1 MYRPVN
7 LAFISQ
13 WLFLYTHVVAPHFIG
28 TVPAPV
34 SSPNSI
40 PLWNQ
45 KGGMACR
52 ETFQLKR
59 ESPRE
64 RGPFL
69 VSRVR
74 INSNMHLT
82 HMLLTRLFERSFP
95 TPSVALPSGV
105 GSLFSFRKLVFKK
118 KKECLRRRS
127 LCQIALTDD
136 ANYSTLRHAS
146 TPPT

>member
-7 LAFISQ
+7 LAFSCQ
-13 WLFLYTHVVAPHFIG
+13 WIFLYTHVVAPHFIG
-28 TVPAPV
+28 IVPAPV

-45 KGGMACR
+45 KVKEGGMACR

-64 RGPFL
+64 KGPFL

-74 INSNMHLT
+74 INSYMHLT

-105 GSLFSFRKLVFKK
+105 GSLFSFQIKYVAQEARFKK
-118 KKECLRRRS
+118 KKWNAWGGDLYVKS
-127 LCQIALTDD
+127 LL
-136 ANYSTLRHAS
+136 
-146 TPPT
+146 PTMQTM